1 MQCHSAICSITLLTT
16 TDILRGIE
24 QQSTVTSTDKNSIFR
39 QLPYA
44 GRVTCCTVYTDFS
57 QLYFSLAIRHDQSKK
72 FITRVY
78 GVTSVYAS
86 LSVPASIN
94 SRVTGERIFRH
105 KTAQKTN
112 SRGLKGFYVARKL

>member
-1 MQCHSAICSITLLTT
+1 MQRHLAIHSVFLTT
-16 TDILRGIE
+16 IDDFLQGIG
-24 QQSTVTSTDKNSIFR
+24 QQSIVIGRRSIFH
-39 QLPYA
+39 QVPCIQVA
-44 GRVTCCTVYTDFS
+44 QPVASSTDFS
-57 QLYFSLAIRHDQSKK
+57 QLYFSLKIRHDQSKK
-72 FITRVY
+72 FIARVY

-112 SRGLKGFYVARKL
+112 SRGPEGFYVARKL